1 MQYTSTIYVT
11 RSADKNNYI
20 IYWKADMKYMHEG
33 AVMQNVVNT
42 ILATLENV
50 GASPMLLVPVR
61 AISTFARN
69 IL

>member
-1 MQYTSTIYVT
+1 
-11 RSADKNNYI
+11 
-20 IYWKADMKYMHEG
+20 MKYMHEG